1 MNSWTY
7 FVLGVITYQI
17 AKMIY
22 LIATKELGRRR
33 ERLFLRQV
41 KIEFPDADPI
51 RLTSIE
57 TSDKAAMEG
66 LKRQLTEL
74 SAADP
79 ETDEFE
85 MLPFP
90 KRP

>member
-7 FVLGVITYQI
+7 FIFGIIAYQI
-17 AKMIY
+17 AKMVY

-57 TSDKAAMEG
+57 TSDKAAMED
-66 LKRQLTEL
+66 LQRQL
-74 SAADP
+74 AALHVEDP